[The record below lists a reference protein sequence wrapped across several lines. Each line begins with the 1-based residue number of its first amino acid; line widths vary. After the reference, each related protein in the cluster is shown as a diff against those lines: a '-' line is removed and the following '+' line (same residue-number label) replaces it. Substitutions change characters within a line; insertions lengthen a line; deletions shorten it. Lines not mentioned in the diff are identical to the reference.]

1 MEQENKVI
9 FDDEKKEEPNKIDEE
24 VTSIIKAADNLI
36 NVLEKIAP
44 SINEGKV
51 VNEEAFMKVI
61 KPLCVNVENTLPQL
75 LECVDNLEYLQ
86 DERSYVIRQ
95 KIAKLEDELLPPIIS
110 YIRMREK
117 SCK

>member
-9 FDDEKKEEPNKIDEE
+9 FDDEKKEELNKIDEE
-24 VTSIIKAADNLI
+24 VTLIIKAADDLI
-36 NVLEKIAP
+36 GLLEKIAP
-44 SINEGKV
+44 SINDGKV

-61 KPLCVNVENTLPQL
+61 KPLCINVENTLPQL

-95 KIAKLEDELLPPIIS
+95 KIAKLEDELLPPIIE
-110 YIRMREK
+110 YIRVHEK
-117 SCK
+117 KSK

>member
-44 SINEGKV
+44 SINDGKV

-75 LECVDNLEYLQ
+75 LECVDNLEY
-86 DERSYVIRQ
+86 RKSGSYGMWNHPRGHVWNVFVRP
-95 KIAKLEDELLPPIIS
+95 AS
-110 YIRMREK
+110 
-117 SCK
+117 S

>member
-9 FDDEKKEEPNKIDEE
+9 FDDEKKEEPNKIDGE

-44 SINEGKV
+44 SINDGKV

>member
-9 FDDEKKEEPNKIDEE
+9 FDDEKKEELNKIDEE
-24 VTSIIKAADNLI
+24 VILIIKAADDLI
-36 NVLEKIAP
+36 GLLEKIAP
-44 SINEGKV
+44 SINDGKV

-61 KPLCVNVENTLPQL
+61 KPLCINVENILPQL

-95 KIAKLEDELLPPIIS
+95 KIAKLEDELLPPIIE
-110 YIRMREK
+110 YIRAREK
-117 SCK
+117 TCK